1 MMKIGLQIVS
11 EPKALWEDVVHAL
24 RDCPAARDI
33 WKLIVHADKMSL
45 FFLGDPL
52 EWFASNFQ
60 NHHQICL
67 GDVEWRCQEGIG
79 FVSVG
84 GVMRDQEGRWI
95 LAYNWYLGFCFVME
109 AELWGILDRLTLIL
123 EWIYDFLI
131 IQTDSVEAVQAIQEH
146 ARKDLE
152 LTLIR
157 RIHQLLSR
165 IGHW

>member
-1 MMKIGLQIVS
+1 
-11 EPKALWEDVVHAL
+11 
-24 RDCPAARDI
+24 
-33 WKLIVHADKMSL
+33 
-45 FFLGDPL
+45 
-52 EWFASNFQ
+52 
-60 NHHQICL
+60 
-67 GDVEWRCQEGIG
+67 
-79 FVSVG
+79 
-84 GVMRDQEGRWI
+84 MRDQEGRWI

-165 IGHW
+165 IGHWVIWHIPREDNGEANGTNSREER